1 MSNIFSRVFSLFI
14 LTLLLGVSSSVAQQ
28 RYFRIIEF
36 RIDSELVQDYRVA
49 FKVGERMIRPTT
61 DKDKIFVPD
70 AVQNADSIYFYFSAD
85 GEAFAIGPI
94 AITGYLDSDDR
105 KINYSVSITHGEG
118 ACVKYTLRR
127 EPWIRPG
134 TDQFA
139 DPITFSKTKGCTPV
153 SGKLLDLTLPACA
166 RIGAGEDAR
175 VARAADA
182 SPTPVDQ
189 SAGAASV
196 APRDPRDG
204 RVVGGSAE
212 LVVDSNGNKSIRRP
226 KVWLA
231 YSVQDKGNTSSEKAV
246 RVDLSPDAEKL
257 LDNYWDFLL
266 NVRDLGGNR
275 LQKLNDEYL
284 RTLASVRETHV
295 KTPYGERAL
304 SDYEA
309 DDLVEFMRQAFIS
322 FHEKR
327 LSQPNPEPSN

>member
-61 DKDKIFVPD
+61 DKDKIFVPE
-70 AVQNADSIYFYFSAD
+70 AVQNADSIYFYLSAD

-105 KINYSVSITHGEG
+105 KIDYSVSITHGEG

-166 RIGAGEDAR
+166 RIGAGEDAS
-175 VARAADA
+175 VARAANA
-182 SPTPVDQ
+182 SPTPIEQ
-189 SAGAASV
+189 SMGAASV
-196 APRDPRDG
+196 APRDPHDG
-204 RVVGGSAE
+204 RVVGESAE
-212 LVVDSNGNKSIRRP
+212 VII
-226 KVWLA
+226 
-231 YSVQDKGNTSSEKAV
+231 NTEG
-246 RVDLSPDAEKL
+246 E
-257 LDNYWDFLL
+257 
-266 NVRDLGGNR
+266 
-275 LQKLNDEYL
+275 
-284 RTLASVRETHV
+284 
-295 KTPYGERAL
+295 ERA
-304 SDYEA
+304 
-309 DDLVEFMRQAFIS
+309 
-322 FHEKR
+322 
-327 LSQPNPEPSN
+327 P